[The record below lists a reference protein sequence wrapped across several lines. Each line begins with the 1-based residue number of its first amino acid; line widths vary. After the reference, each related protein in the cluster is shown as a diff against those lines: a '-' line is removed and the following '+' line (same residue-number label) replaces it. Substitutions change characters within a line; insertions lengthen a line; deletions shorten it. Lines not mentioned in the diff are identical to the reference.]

1 MQAREGSFCIPEL
14 VIAPLHRLQK
24 ILTRVHIFYI
34 IRSEVMEMGKQGMIL
49 PDRNKYFGI
58 GGLGV
63 GARYDLKDKE
73 YNARMHSAYM
83 LARTNKM
90 FVYKNLP
97 EHIPARDHEMQL
109 QCNGYTGII
118 DVRGSLYSVWGTL
131 GGEYNE
137 DYMPTKFIVANPALD
152 ISKEYTIH
160 EDCVIIPNDTCYLG
174 MLPLYNRFASMLAEN
189 ELTIHRADVNLRAP
203 VLISAGDDNTKQAAD
218 EYFRKLE
225 AGDIGAVAENAFLD
239 GIRSQPYSSGNSVGY
254 ITQLIELEQYIWGQ
268 WCNSVG
274 LSEQFNMKR
283 EALNSSESALGV
295 DTRRALIDDL
305 RISRQDGWNEAND
318 LFGTS
323 VEVDLSET
331 WQVARDES
339 VGDPEEYPAEP
350 EESAEEGGSDDGKEN

>member
-1 MQAREGSFCIPEL
+1 
-14 VIAPLHRLQK
+14 
-24 ILTRVHIFYI
+24 
-34 IRSEVMEMGKQGMIL
+34 MEMGKQGMIL

-90 FVYKNLP
+90 FKYEGMPV
-97 EHIPARDHEMQL
+97 HIPARDYEMQL

-118 DVRGSLYSVWGTL
+118 DVNGSLYSVWGTL
-131 GGEYNE
+131 GGEYNV
-137 DYMPTKFIVANPALD
+137 DYMPTKFIVANPALPD
-152 ISKEYTIH
+152 DVNKSYTIH

-189 ELTIHRADVNLRAP
+189 ELTIYRADVNLRAP
-203 VLISAGDDNTKQAAD
+203 VLISASDDNTKQAAD

-254 ITQLIELEQYIWGQ
+254 ITQLIELEQYLWGQ
-268 WCNSVG
+268 WYNSVG

-295 DTRRALIDDL
+295 DTRRALIDDML
-305 RISRQDGWNEAND
+305 LSRQAGWDEVND
-318 LFGTS
+318 MFGTS
-323 VEVDLSET
+323 VTVRLSET

-339 VGDPEEYPAEP
+339 VGDPEETPADP
-350 EESAEEGGSDDGKEN
+350 EEGSAEEGADDDGKEN